1 MVTDAG
7 GLCPKPY
14 PVTVT
19 VDEPLT
25 GKIVTTNPQTCEGGS
40 VTIDA
45 GSYAADTY
53 NWTSPGGLKPE
64 ARITVSPK
72 ETTTYMLIINR
83 GACKAED
90 DITIE
95 VNSKPV
101 ILLID
106 SVGVRDREIVHKP
119 GTGTQPFLFGV
130 DEVPVDNDP
139 VKRGL
144 SFGLHS
150 FYIID
155 AAGCRSV
162 AADLLVEPPKLFP
175 PIVFTPNGD
184 GYNDTWEVPGMR
196 EIYPDAT
203 IAIYDRYGKKL
214 TEYKGSADRGW
225 DGRYLGR
232 DMPTTDYWYEINIKE
247 INVQY
252 VGHFTLLRR

>member
-1 MVTDAG
+1 VTDAG
-7 GLCPKPY
+7 GLCPKPH

-40 VTIDA
+40 VTVNA
-45 GSYAADTY
+45 GSYAAETY
-53 NWTSPGGLKPE
+53 SWTSPEGAKSG
-64 ARITVSPK
+64 AQITVSPK
-72 ETTTYMLIINR
+72 ETTTYILNMVR
-83 GACKAED
+83 GVCKAD
-90 DITIE
+90 DNITIE

-106 SVGVRDREIVHKP
+106 SVGVRDREIIHKP

-130 DEVPVDNDP
+130 DGVPADNDP

-144 SFGLHS
+144 AFGLHS

-155 AAGCRSV
+155 AAGCRS
-162 AADLLVEPPKLFP
+162 ADTDMLVEPPKLFP

-196 EIYPDAT
+196 EIYPDAVVS
-203 IAIYDRYGKKL
+203 IYDRYGKKL

-247 INVQY
+247 INMQY